1 MKTRMLIATLLSL
14 AAFTASASD
23 TSPFYRN
30 QFVVTEQDA
39 CAKRAPLTVGVS
51 PFYKNQFVITRA
63 EACAVAA
70 THEREAVRR
79 VVTFDAQESTPAPAL
94 EDAPHAEPIG
104 G

>member
-14 AAFTASASD
+14 TALRASASD

-39 CAKRAPLTVGVS
+39 CAKRAPLTVEVS

-63 EACAVAA
+63 EACAIAA
-70 THEREAVRR
+70 THERETVRR
-79 VVTFDAQESTPAPAL
+79 VVTLEAQESTPAPAL
-94 EDAPHAEPIG
+94 GDAAHAEPVG

>member
-14 AAFTASASD
+14 TALEASASD

-30 QFVVTEQDA
+30 QFVVTEHDA
-39 CAKRAPLTVGVS
+39 CATRAPLAVEVS

-70 THEREAVRR
+70 TREGAAARR
-79 VVTFDAQESTPAPAL
+79 VVTLDAQESTPAPAL
-94 EDAPHAEPIG
+94 GDAVRAEPVG

>member
-14 AAFTASASD
+14 TALGAFASD

-30 QFVVTEQDA
+30 QFVVTEQEA
-39 CAKRAPLTVGVS
+39 CAKHAPLTVEVS

-79 VVTFDAQESTPAPAL
+79 VVTLDAQESTPPPAL
-94 EDAPHAEPIG
+94 GDAPHAERIG